1 MCKMFAH
8 PYQLL
13 KELVCKKIT
22 VVLISMDVDMIENA
36 NKSISSLFI
45 DEIIG
50 CEQ

>member
-8 PYQLL
+8 PYQLI
-13 KELVCKKIT
+13 KELVCKKFK
-22 VVLISMDVDMIENA
+22 VVLISMDVDIIENA
-36 NKSISSLFI
+36 NKSTASLFI